1 MMKYDEMATCY
12 GYRPISICIYIY
24 IRMMYCDMLYLVGES
39 SKGVLPEHLEL
50 QSPGILYVYK
60 HGPLCKSSVEMF
72 VVPS

>member
-1 MMKYDEMATCY
+1 MAIDPFQY
-12 GYRPISICIYIY
+12 VYIY